1 MDDVVLIHHDKEE
14 IQKMLNIT
22 DEIAKRYHIKFGKEK
37 SQILT
42 IGNTEET
49 PNFKLGD
56 ETIDPTTTY
65 KYLGMTVN
73 RKGNLEAHLNAV
85 KGKVEA
91 ALQTIFCI
99 AGNEEFRIIEM
110 ATIWKLV
117 QTCLIPILT
126 YGAETWMPTKA
137 ELTKVQR
144 ILYNP
149 IKRILKA
156 PMTTPS
162 EIITAETGIWDI
174 ETQVAK
180 KQITYY
186 HRIRTT
192 KNPETQVFK
201 TIMDPKNPWRNRVE
215 NTMRDTE
222 IDEEELL
229 TKKQPQAKKYITE
242 KLKEYQINKIYKAAE
257 TNPK

>member
-1 MDDVVLIHHDKEE
+1 MQLCIQYTKMDWKEKLENSKRTKQQSNSKSKNKVWTSQNNTDQGQYTAGRCIISDRVCQPDGWNRQRTTRTIHRIPENMEQHNHGIPTMDSYDVVLIHHDKEE
-14 IQKMLNIT
+14 IQKMLDIT

-73 RKGNLEAHLNAV
+73 RKGNLETHLNAV

-99 AGNEEFRIIEM
+99 AGNEEFRIIDM

-117 QTCLIPILT
+117 TH
-126 YGAETWMPTKA
+126 
-137 ELTKVQR
+137 V
-144 ILYNP
+144 
-149 IKRILKA
+149 
-156 PMTTPS
+156 
-162 EIITAETGIWDI
+162 
-174 ETQVAK
+174 
-180 KQITYY
+180 
-186 HRIRTT
+186 
-192 KNPETQVFK
+192 
-201 TIMDPKNPWRNRVE
+201 
-215 NTMRDTE
+215 
-222 IDEEELL
+222 
-229 TKKQPQAKKYITE
+229 
-242 KLKEYQINKIYKAAE
+242 
-257 TNPK
+257 